1 MKPLVDKIIT
11 KIKTK
16 FKNNANLQ
24 SILILIFWAFASRGL
39 GVVRES
45 LVGRLIPIEAD
56 IYNAAATLN
65 ETIVT
70 IFILGS
76 VGVAMLPQIL
86 KIESVARLSEKKI
99 ALEPPRATFDNKSTV
114 QASDSERGSELV
126 GVLGAEHTSTGKE
139 LQVRPVN
146 EVNSYIS
153 WCLMIL
159 STFIVLICV
168 VGISFNDQILRLINL
183 DFYNQVERAGKLQDY
198 LNLNVI
204 FLIAPVLFA
213 IKTVLGVFLNARKS
227 FKFYSLEGFLGN
239 FGTIVGLS
247 ILYHFYGLSGAGFGL
262 SLGFL
267 VVILF
272 FSYDAWRLGLRFNL
286 QPFPALNG
294 YLLQSLFLFLP
305 RLLLISNARVAETLI
320 TTTARTAGDISTFRM
335 AMNIQGVFYGLIVAV
350 GTVFLPD
357 LTAILIKNGKSQE
370 FWGHLGKYLQI
381 SHYVSFAGVVMTILG
396 APLILGLIKFLSF
409 SSKSSLLS
417 QNDLLTKIIILIA
430 IGSLSIPLQAVG
442 EILNRYFIATEDRFR
457 AITAAFGGNVC
468 SVIITYFL
476 IQHTEV
482 AYGVMLGFVVNNLIL
497 VVILAYFCWRSYSV
511 SHNNLDTSRL

>member
-1 MKPLVDKIIT
+1 MEQKDTGGLKQFVKTFQIEKSTFMKPLVDKIIT

-16 FKNNANLQ
+16 FNNNANLQ

-70 IFILGS
+70 VFILGS

-86 KIESVARLSEKKI
+86 RLTNDE
-99 ALEPPRATFDNKSTV
+99 DN
-114 QASDSERGSELV
+114 SD
-126 GVLGAEHTSTGKE
+126 
-139 LQVRPVN
+139 N
-146 EVNSYIS
+146 VNSYIS

-168 VGISFNDQILRLINL
+168 IGISFNDQILRLINL

-198 LNLNVI
+198 LNLNAI

-239 FGTIVGLS
+239 LGIIVGLS
-247 ILYHFYGLSGAGFGL
+247 ILYHFYGLPGAGFGL

-272 FSYDAWRLGLRFNL
+272 FRYDAWRLGLRFNL
-286 QPFPALNG
+286 KPFPALNG
-294 YLLQSLFLFLP
+294 YLLQSLLLFLP

-320 TTTARTAGDISTFRM
+320 TTTARTAGDITTFRM

-381 SHYVSFAGVVMTILG
+381 SLYVSFAGVVMTILG

-409 SSKSSLLS
+409 SQMAKVR
-417 QNDLLTKIIILIA
+417 IF
-430 IGSLSIPLQAVG
+430 VR
-442 EILNRYFIATEDRFR
+442 EIRNIFA
-457 AITAAFGGNVC
+457 NP
-468 SVIITYFL
+468 
-476 IQHTEV
+476 
-482 AYGVMLGFVVNNLIL
+482 
-497 VVILAYFCWRSYSV
+497 
-511 SHNNLDTSRL
+511 